1 MRPNI
6 LPIIRKE
13 FIHIRRDARSLIIII
28 LMPILQLMIFTYAI
42 NLDLE
47 NIRLGV
53 LDQSRTSASR
63 GLVRLFTGSDYFI
76 EAASLMS
83 RDQIEP
89 LFKRRAIHA
98 ALIIPPDFDAA
109 LQTEPRAEVQ
119 IIVDGSDSNLGS
131 IIVNATEQIAASAP
145 LASAGIQA
153 AMFRIV
159 PSIWYN
165 PEQKSTHFIVPG
177 LISVLMMMICA
188 LLTSIAITREK
199 ETGTLEQI
207 LVTPVRPFELI
218 IGKVLPYVLLASLDA
233 LLVLLVGRFWFGV
246 PFEGS
251 ALLLAAL
258 SVIYLLTSL
267 SMGILISTIV
277 PNQQVGMMM
286 AIMVTLLPSQM
297 LSGFIFPIASMPVA
311 LQVISYIVPAKY
323 YLQIIRGI
331 LLKGNTIAVLWP
343 NALFLLGLSFLL
355 LVIAVRRFKVRLA

>member
-1 MRPNI
+1 MSPNI

-53 LDQSRTSASR
+53 LDESHTPASR
-63 GLVRLFTGSDYFI
+63 DLVRLFTGSDFFI
-76 EAASLMS
+76 EAASLSS

-89 LFKRRAIHA
+89 LFKKRAIHA
-98 ALIIPPDFDAA
+98 ALIIPPDFDVA
-109 LQTEPRAEVQ
+109 LQTKPRANVQ
-119 IIVDGSDSNLGS
+119 IIVDGSDSNIGS
-131 IIVNATEQIAASAP
+131 IIVNATEQITAAAP
-145 LASAGIQA
+145 LATAGAQA
-153 AMFRIV
+153 APFGIV

-207 LVTPVRPFELI
+207 LVTPVRPYELI
-218 IGKVLPYVLLASLDA
+218 IGKVLPYVVIASVDA

-251 ALLLAAL
+251 ILLLAVL

-267 SMGILISTIV
+267 SMGILVSTIA
-277 PNQQVGMMM
+277 PNQQVGMML

-331 LLKGNTIAVLWP
+331 LLKGNTLSVLWP
-343 NALFLLGLSFLL
+343 NALFLLGLSSILL
-355 LVIAVRRFKVRLA
+355 SVAVKRFKVRLA